1 MRGRIRVKICKY
13 QEALTSWWSVKLD
26 YKLIET
32 AEDGDLVLA
41 FDADGWLRKRQRPK
55 KKQQETRR
63 EFKHDQTTK
72 KMQHCCVWTDPKIAS
87 LSLFF
92 MSGQRSNIGSIT
104 WAIAERWIMHT
115 NSTNTQLC
123 LLSSKTTSQDNNL
136 SNIKTAVETPTTNSY
151 IITFLMVK
159 EEEKKNFPTNK
170 QSWSI

>member
-55 KKQQETRR
+55 KKQQEMRR
-63 EFKHDQTTK
+63 EFNHDQTTK
-72 KMQHCCVWTDPKIAS
+72 KDAAVLCLNWSKNCLS
-87 LSLFF
+87 LSLFYVWAEIKL
-92 MSGQRSNIGSIT
+92 IGSIT
-104 WAIAERWIMHT
+104 WATAVRWIMHM

-159 EEEKKNFPTNK
+159 EEEKKKLSN
-170 QSWSI
+170 